1 MCVCLYELVVYD
13 VWSRD
18 IHVLSA
24 IRTHLFPLSIRPCVG
39 IVRGLKNIYILYG
52 IFTSVSVRTCL
63 DVYVGYTW
71 TLTCIRWSMNQ
82 IWKSDMESNDFKISA
97 LTKSLMSNLLFFL
110 DVYIKLFYWSN
121 TFYKIK
127 PFRYLQVRYI
137 SQIWFKALNFYTIV
151 DIFRCSLYSSSNVLP
166 LRALFKTTRLT
177 NNEFKLFFCLF
188 RFWLCL
194 LYKTF
199 TREYAYTQFCKYI
212 LNYFSYCLNVYDKGD
227 MQNKKVT

>member
-39 IVRGLKNIYILYG
+39 IVRGLKKIYILYG

-63 DVYVGYTW
+63 DVYVGYIW

-82 IWKSDMESNDFKISA
+82 IWKSDMKSNDFKISA
-97 LTKSLMSNLLFFL
+97 LTKSLMRNMIFFL
-110 DVYIKLFYWSN
+110 MFYWTN
-121 TFYKIK
+121 TFYKIN
-127 PFRYLQVRYI
+127 PFWYLRNI
-137 SQIWFKALNFYTIV
+137 MQIWFKALTFYTIV

-177 NNEFKLFFCLF
+177 SNEFKLFFLF
-188 RFWLCL
+188 IQILTL
-194 LYKTF
+194 F
-199 TREYAYTQFCKYI
+199 TT
-212 LNYFSYCLNVYDKGD
+212 
-227 MQNKKVT
+227 